1 MGRKKQLIIPVFLP
15 FAGCRHQCVFC
26 DQFGITGA
34 DAQPDVNAVCRTIDE
49 HLASWKGSGTK
60 EIAFY
65 GGSFTALTQECQK
78 AYLEIAYEYVLSGD
92 IDSIRLS
99 TRPDCVS
106 IDSCSFLMSYGVR
119 TVELG
124 AQSMSDEVLRLS
136 GRGHN
141 ADDTRRAVKTLK
153 ESGLNV
159 GMQLMPGLPGD
170 SRETIIMTAEEAA
183 RMRPDFVRIYPAL
196 VLKGT
201 PLYRMYCS
209 GLYTPWLLAEMVDIC
224 RWISAVFREAKIPVI
239 RFGLQPT
246 AELEKS
252 LAAGPYHPSFR
263 QLVERDMDRA

>member
-15 FAGCRHQCVFC
+15 FAGCLHQCVFC

-34 DAQPDVNAVCRTIDE
+34 DAQPDAGAVRRTIDE
-49 HLASWKGSGTK
+49 HLASWKGAGTK

-65 GGSFTALTQECQK
+65 GGSFTALTPESQK
-78 AYLEIAYEYVLSGD
+78 AYLEIAFEYVLSGV

-99 TRPDCVS
+99 TRPDCVR

-124 AQSMSDEVLRLS
+124 AQSMSDTVLRLS

-141 ADDTRRAVKTLK
+141 VDDTRRAVKVLRD
-153 ESGLNV
+153 SGLNV
-159 GMQLMPGLPGD
+159 GLQLMPGLPGD
-170 SRETIIMTAEEAA
+170 TRMTIITTADEAA
-183 RMRPDFVRIYPAL
+183 RLRPDFVRIYPVL

-201 PLYRMYCS
+201 PLYRMYRS
-209 GLYTPWLLAEMVDIC
+209 GLYAPWPLIEMVDIC
-224 RWISAVFREAKIPVI
+224 RGISAVFREAKIPVI
-239 RFGLQPT
+239 RMGLQPT

-252 LAAGPYHPSFR
+252 LVAGPYHPSFR
-263 QLVERDMDRA
+263 SLVERDMDRG

>member
-15 FAGCRHQCVFC
+15 FAGCLHQCVFC
-26 DQFGITGA
+26 DQAGITGA
-34 DAQPDVNAVCRTIDE
+34 RAQPDAGAVRRTIDE
-49 HLASWKGSGTK
+49 HLASWKGAGTK
-60 EIAFY
+60 EVAFY
-65 GGSFTALTQECQK
+65 GGSFTALTPESQK
-78 AYLEIAYEYVLSGD
+78 AYLEIAYEYVLGGD

-99 TRPDCVS
+99 TRPDRVS

-136 GRGHN
+136 GRGHS
-141 ADDTRRAVKTLK
+141 AGDTRTAVKTLR
-153 ESGLNV
+153 EAGLNV
-159 GMQLMPGLPGD
+159 GLQLMPGLPGD
-170 SRETIIMTAEEAA
+170 TRATIIMTAEEAA
-183 RMRPDFVRIYPAL
+183 RLRPGFVRIYPAL

-209 GLYTPWLLAEMVDIC
+209 GLYAPWPLMEMVDIC
-224 RWISAVFREAKIPVI
+224 RWISTVFREAKIPVI
-239 RFGLQPT
+239 RMGLQPT
-246 AELEKS
+246 AELENS